1 LFVIGERAAE
11 SFDTLALVKILW
23 DRHGLRVAAW
33 LPKNDQI
40 RSVLIKPALI
50 GSHLGW
56 STIAVPGDEPGFVVA
71 SGKLD
76 ERGSFASG

>member
-1 LFVIGERAAE
+1 
-11 SFDTLALVKILW
+11 
-23 DRHGLRVAAW
+23 
-33 LPKNDQI
+33 
-40 RSVLIKPALI
+40 LI

-76 ERGSFASG
+76 ERGSRSAGSLVHRCPKRKRNRDRQFVDGLCMRIVSRSRLPILAYAAIGATIGHSI